1 MNGAAK
7 IKYGIYDR
15 FAEGRRAKA
24 PEHGGGNQS
33 SIERGTE
40 WGGSEG

>member
-24 PEHGGGNQS
+24 PEHGGESVFDRKRNRVG
-33 SIERGTE
+33 R
-40 WGGSEG
+40 